1 MKIIKSIKTIA
12 MTSIFAVTGIL
23 GLSTLTLTPAFAD
36 DVCNSNAAQAVKDA
50 AGCGSTSKDGLFNVV
65 QAILNTIISV
75 VSIVAVIFIV
85 IGGVKYMT
93 SAGDPS
99 KASSA
104 RKTILY
110 AAIGLVVCV
119 LAFAIVN
126 FVIVTILKQ

>member
-23 GLSTLTLTPAFAD
+23 GLSTLTLAPAFAD

-126 FVIVTILKQ
+126 FVIATVLKQ

>member
-23 GLSTLTLTPAFAD
+23 GLSTLTLAPAFAD

-65 QAILNTIISV
+65 QALLNTIISV

-93 SAGDPS
+93 SAGAPS

-126 FVIVTILKQ
+126 FVIATVLKQ

>member
-126 FVIVTILKQ
+126 FVIATVLKQ